1 MKGYWVV
8 RGHILDPIEYGKYI
22 ELAGP
27 AIKKHNG
34 VFLSRGG
41 KQLEK
46 EGSGYER
53 TVIIQFNSF
62 NEASA
67 CYGSDEYQKALEFVK
82 SSAHRLVAITEG
94 ID

>member
-1 MKGYWVV
+1 MIV
-8 RGHILDPIEYGKYI
+8 RQ
-22 ELAGP
+22 
-27 AIKKHNG
+27 IKK
-34 VFLSRGG
+34 VLSHSEIDCFKKAPFFPGEAKNIYQPRGG

-67 CYGSDEYQKALEFVK
+67 CYTSKEYQKALEFVK